1 MQNKAKMGEDEFK
14 LKKEDLINMFVQFQT
29 LKQTL
34 RNKQHEID
42 NIKELGDSLTQ
53 LSQDAPGIK
62 NHIETSVGNISE
74 HKRNLEGQLTKV
86 DKLLEDILS
95 QWDAYHSELQVV
107 SQTLAETEYCL
118 QRYNLI
124 GGDIATLKIQ
134 VEKLEVHVWIK

>member
-1 MQNKAKMGEDEFK
+1 MPK
-14 LKKEDLINMFVQFQT
+14 FQA

-34 RNKQHEID
+34 RNKQHDID
-42 NIKELGDSLTQ
+42 SIRELGDSLTQ
-53 LSQDAPGIK
+53 LSQDAPGIR
-62 NHIETSVGNISE
+62 NHIQSSLENVAE
-74 HKRNLEGQLTKV
+74 HRRNLEGQLTKV
-86 DKLLEDILS
+86 DKLLEDILA

-134 VEKLEVHVWIK
+134 VEKLEVIVATVLILNNEMNLT

>member
-1 MQNKAKMGEDEFK
+1 MQKY
-14 LKKEDLINMFVQFQT
+14 INILHVTFQA

-42 NIKELGDSLTQ
+42 QIKELGETLTE

-62 NHIETSVGNISE
+62 NLIHSNLESVKE
-74 HKRNLEGQLTKV
+74 HKRSLEGQLNKV
-86 DKLLEDILS
+86 DKLLEDVLA
-95 QWDAYHSELQVV
+95 QWDSYHSELQVV

-134 VEKLEVHVWIK
+134 VEKLEVIACQAPRFKNFFHAQLS

>member
-1 MQNKAKMGEDEFK
+1 M
-14 LKKEDLINMFVQFQT
+14 
-29 LKQTL
+29 KQTL

-42 NIKELGDSLTQ
+42 SLKELGESLTH
-53 LSQDAPGIK
+53 LSQDSPGIR
-62 NHIETSVGNISE
+62 NSIQGSLQNIGE
-74 HKRNLEGQLTKV
+74 HKRSLEGQLNKV

-95 QWDAYHSELQVV
+95 QWDSYHSELQVV

-134 VEKLEVHVWIK
+134 VEKLRVCDMYCYR

>member
-1 MQNKAKMGEDEFK
+1 MFAYSNNINVI
-14 LKKEDLINMFVQFQT
+14 LIQA

-34 RNKQHEID
+34 RNKQHDID
-42 NIKELGDSLTQ
+42 NIRELGDSLTQ
-53 LSQDAPGIK
+53 LSQEAPGIK
-62 NHIETSVGNISE
+62 NHIQTSLENIGE
-74 HKRNLEGQLTKV
+74 HRHNLEGQLTKV
-86 DKLLEDILS
+86 DKLLEDILA

-134 VEKLEVHVWIK
+134 VEKLEVIVFV

>member
-1 MQNKAKMGEDEFK
+1 MPK
-14 LKKEDLINMFVQFQT
+14 FQA

-34 RNKQHEID
+34 RNKQHDID
-42 NIKELGDSLTQ
+42 SIRELGDSLTQ
-53 LSQDAPGIK
+53 LSQDAPGIR
-62 NHIETSVGNISE
+62 NHIQSSLENVAE
-74 HKRNLEGQLTKV
+74 HRRNLEGQLTKV
-86 DKLLEDILS
+86 DKLLEDILA

-134 VEKLEVHVWIK
+134 VEKLEVIVAAVLIFNNEMNLT